1 MTKLKYPLSYPYF
14 IRWKKIT
21 LCLAC
26 LRITV
31 EFTRSIILCVLVVGV
46 GKGVRGSQCF
56 TCGRVCLCCLSSNPF
71 SPQYDCGKAQ
81 SGVKQ
86 HRTLIKP
93 DRVTD
98 SVMYPAVLTFN
109 VRLIKKKKKYRRY
122 TQIPPHFYRHIG
134 PYRSTLPLT
143 FWNNVSEL
151 TIFRASLYDKKRWF
165 SVLSYLHLFLR
176 YRQKDKNR
184 TKLISLTQPF
194 PKRRPVK
201 VDYSLNCHF

>member
-1 MTKLKYPLSYPYF
+1 M
-14 IRWKKIT
+14 KKIT
-21 LCLAC
+21 PCLAC

-56 TCGRVCLCCLSSNPF
+56 TCGRFCLCCLSSNPF

-109 VRLIKKKKKYRRY
+109 VRLIWKKNRRC
-122 TQIPPHFYRHIG
+122 TQILPHFYRHIG
-134 PYRSTLPLT
+134 SYRFTLPLT
-143 FWNNVSEL
+143 FETKRVSSRS
-151 TIFRASLYDKKRWF
+151 FVHLYMTKRGDFW
-165 SVLSYLHLFLR
+165 SLSYSHFIF
-176 YRQKDKNR
+176 KV
-184 TKLISLTQPF
+184 LTTI
-194 PKRRPVK
+194 
-201 VDYSLNCHF
+201 